1 MRDSTTSTKLILWE
15 DYVNSLEVN
24 KTYLLK
30 NLRVKITKNER
41 YLNTAKTEKFTF
53 MEATPFA
60 DPLVEIDEDLSVIT
74 TTTWNVRILGI
85 QQISKQHSCSSCG
98 KTVNESPNGILG
110 ECTSTLCKMNQL
122 FSSGLD

>member
-74 TTTWNVRILGI
+74 TTTWNV
-85 QQISKQHSCSSCG
+85 
-98 KTVNESPNGILG
+98 
-110 ECTSTLCKMNQL
+110 
-122 FSSGLD
+122 